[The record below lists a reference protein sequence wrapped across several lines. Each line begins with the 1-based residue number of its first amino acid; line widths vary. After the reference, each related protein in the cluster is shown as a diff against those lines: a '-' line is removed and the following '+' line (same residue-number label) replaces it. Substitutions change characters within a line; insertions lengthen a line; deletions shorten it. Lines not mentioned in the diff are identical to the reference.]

1 MLEREVIRLSERGE
15 PARLSQHRLSRD
27 DAQRLTRDY
36 HDRLTL
42 RSVWQEPEQPWELR
56 ALDSVGYVPLSQGL
70 GVHIAPKVEIGN
82 VFRMLEWAHG
92 KPLEVLRPEISCS
105 SLEEYY
111 EQLAK
116 ILAERVYERGRK
128 GLYRDYVRREE
139 ELAYVRGRM
148 DMRRAVQRPWR
159 VKPHCRYEEH
169 TPDLEENQILA
180 WTLRLVSRHAFADP
194 KARRSV
200 QSAYRLIQG
209 SCGLRPFV
217 PDDCVDRL
225 YNRLNADYRPLHF
238 LCRFFL
244 EHTGPTHRLDDHS
257 MLAFLIDMPALYEQ
271 FVAAWLDSN
280 MPGGWKVEAQRTRTM
295 GAAEELH
302 LRPDLVLRERTT
314 GTVSCVLDCKYKEHE
329 KVSEPDVYQVVAYAE
344 ALGCSDGYLIYPKP
358 LATPLDARFQ
368 HVRVRSLTFGLDGD
382 LDACGERFLREL
394 RLTESAVPLG
404 AA

>member
-1 MLEREVIRLSERGE
+1 MPQRELIRLSERGE
-15 PARLSQHRLSRD
+15 PARLSRHHLSRD
-27 DAQRLTRDY
+27 DAQRLSRDY
-36 HDRLTL
+36 HDRLSL
-42 RSVWQEPEQPWELR
+42 RPVWQEPDQPWELR
-56 ALDSVGYVPLSQGL
+56 ALDSVGYVPLNDHL
-70 GVHIAPKVEIGN
+70 GAHIAPKVEIGSI
-82 VFRMLEWAHG
+82 FRMLEWAHG
-92 KPLEVLRPEISCS
+92 ESLQVLRPEVACD
-105 SLEEYY
+105 SLEDYY

-116 ILAERVYERGRK
+116 ILAERVHERGRK

-194 KARRSV
+194 EARRSV

-244 EHTGPTHRLDDHS
+244 EHTGPTHRLGDHS
-257 MLAFLIDMPALYEQ
+257 MLAFLIDMPALYER
-271 FVAAWLDSN
+271 FVTAWLRERLADRWQID
-280 MPGGWKVEAQRTRTM
+280 PQHKIVM
-295 GAAEELH
+295 GAAKELT
-302 LRPDLVLRERTT
+302 LKPDLTMMDRET
-314 GTVSCVLDCKYKEHE
+314 GAISCVLDCKYKEHE

-344 ALGCSDGYLIYPKP
+344 AMGCSEGYLIYPKP
-358 LATPLDARFQ
+358 PATPLDAQFQ
-368 HVRVRSLTFGLDGD
+368 HVRVRSLTFGLEGD

-394 RLTESAVPLG
+394 GVH
-404 AA
+404 

>member
-1 MLEREVIRLSERGE
+1 MPRQRL
-15 PARLSQHRLSRD
+15 ARD
-27 DAQRLTRDY
+27 DAQRLGRDY
-36 HDRLTL
+36 HDRLSL
-42 RSVWQEPEQPWELR
+42 RSVWQESEQPWELR
-56 ALDSVGYVPLSQGL
+56 ALDSVGYIPLSDTLGL
-70 GVHIAPKVEIGN
+70 HIAPKVEIGT

-92 KPLEVLRPEISCS
+92 KSLRVLRPEIACD

-111 EQLAK
+111 EQLAR

-139 ELAYVRGRM
+139 DLAYVRGRM
-148 DMRRAVQRPWR
+148 DVQRAAQRPWR

-200 QSAYRLIQG
+200 QSAYRLVQG

-217 PDDCVDRL
+217 ADDCLDRL

-244 EHTGPTHRLDDHS
+244 EHTGPTHRLGDHS
-257 MLAFLIDMPALYEQ
+257 MLAFLVDMPALYEQ
-271 FVAAWLDSN
+271 FVAEWLKDK
-280 MPGGWKVEAQRTRTM
+280 MDRRCKVEEQRTLSM
-295 GAAEELH
+295 GVAEELH
-302 LRPDLVLRERTT
+302 LRPDLVLKDRET
-314 GTVSCVLDCKYKEHE
+314 GAVSCVLDCKYKEHD

-344 ALGCSDGYLIYPKP
+344 ALGCSEGYLIYPKP
-358 LATPLDARFQ
+358 LATPLDVQFE
-368 HVRVRSLTFGLDGD
+368 HVRVRSLTFGLAGD

-394 RLTESAVPLG
+394 GVKERSASWG
-404 AA
+404 G